1 VSFLFPVILV
11 FLEAVGVLSWQRLAS
26 WRRWA
31 ILGISVFAAVITP
44 SGDPYTMLAMMIPM
58 YVFYEAS
65 IIIGRI
71 MTRTRATR

>member
-1 VSFLFPVILV
+1 
-11 FLEAVGVLSWQRLAS
+11 
-26 WRRWA
+26 
-31 ILGISVFAAVITP
+31 
-44 SGDPYTMLAMMIPM
+44 MLAMMIPM